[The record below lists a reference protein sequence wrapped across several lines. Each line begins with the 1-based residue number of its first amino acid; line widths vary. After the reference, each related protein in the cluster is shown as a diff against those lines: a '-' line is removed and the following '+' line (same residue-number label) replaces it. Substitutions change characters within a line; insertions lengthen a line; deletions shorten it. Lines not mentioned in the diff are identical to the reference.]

1 MTTQLSKTEIV
12 NDNNEVVISYL
23 TIEEKVE
30 TLQSLGEEWFSSIKG
45 EKDIYLKRG
54 RILRRIINEEL
65 YKVKFNKETGI
76 YEQIENREFEDF
88 LKEDSKVFFNR
99 HKALSIDS
107 AKNYQAFYILC
118 NRMLSHENFLEPIML
133 GQITPMT
140 HLILNDLDK
149 AEEVWKGALACK
161 GDKEYPSTSD
171 VQHAFIVHG
180 PKKAATLRVQHQKN
194 KFYNQPNLKKEE
206 VKEEPISFVEE
217 PVVEKPQISFDK
229 LEKYEGSIDP
239 SIKCKAIASSYHQ
252 AKEGLSSFKFTLYNF
267 IQENGLEALK
277 ELKNIDVGVY
287 SINDLDNK
295 IKVLE
300 EDLIK
305 IKILLDS

>member
-12 NDNNEVVISYL
+12 NDNNEVVTSYL

-30 TLQSLGEEWFSSIKG
+30 ALQSLGEEWFSSIKG
-45 EKDIYLKRG
+45 EKEIYLQRG
-54 RILRRIINEEL
+54 RILREIINEQL

-88 LKEDSKVFFNR
+88 LKEDSKAFFNR

-107 AKNYQAFYILC
+107 ANNYQAFYLLY
-118 NRMLSHENFLEPIML
+118 NKVLSHESISEPIFIT
-133 GQITPMT
+133 QINPMT
-140 HLILNDLDK
+140 NLILTNIDN
-149 AEEVWKGALACK
+149 AVEVWKGALATK
-161 GDKEYPSTSD
+161 GEKEYPSKDD
-171 VQHAFIVHG
+171 VKNAFMVYG
-180 PKKAATLRVQHQKN
+180 PKVQAKN
-194 KFYNQPNLKKEE
+194 RAYNAVKREFEKKKVEQ
-206 VKEEPISFVEE
+206 EPISFVEE
-217 PVVEKPQISFDK
+217 PVINKPQISFDN
-229 LEKYEGSIDP
+229 LEKYDGSIDS

-252 AKEGLSSFKFTLYNF
+252 AKESLSTFKFTLYNF
-267 IQENGLEALK
+267 IQENGLEALE

-305 IKILLDS
+305 IKLMLDS